1 MPLLYIR
8 SRIFGKSLGDLSSY
22 LFFPSGQKCR
32 LRGSDILKEREEESS
47 PSRRKAHESSP
58 EVYPG
63 ESTVLSSRMLS
74 LPGLSET
81 VTAGSDVVGA
91 YGGHTE
97 RSDQVGACRLS
108 LS

>member
-1 MPLLYIR
+1 MCRKYCEIVTKLCRNCSGLLDAYGV
-8 SRIFGKSLGDLSSY
+8 S

-32 LRGSDILKEREEESS
+32 LRGSDRLKEREEESS

-63 ESTVLSSRMLS
+63 EPTVLSSRMLS

-81 VTAGSDVVGA
+81 VTAGSEGVGEQA
-91 YGGHTE
+91 GDT
-97 RSDQVGACRLS
+97 RKKDQYEV
-108 LS
+108 